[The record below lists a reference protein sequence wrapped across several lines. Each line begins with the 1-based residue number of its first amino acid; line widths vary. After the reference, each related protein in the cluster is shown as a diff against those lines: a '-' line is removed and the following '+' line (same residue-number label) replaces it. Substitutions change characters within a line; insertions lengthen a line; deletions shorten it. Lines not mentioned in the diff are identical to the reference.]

1 MFLIT
6 GCGRSG
12 TVYMSKVLRQAGLD
26 VGHEKLGKDGAV
38 SPLWLVK
45 DRRYP
50 AYHQQGPRP
59 EFDIILHQV
68 RHPLKAIASLTTT
81 APKSWKWLLK
91 HVPID
96 PNAHVLQMAAEFWL
110 HWNDKAEKAAEYTY
124 RIEGLQQSW
133 KRISNLTG
141 ARGGYA
147 SAVSGIPKN
156 TNARSHTDVTWD
168 MIEDATPLHGYIK
181 GMAESYGYSV

>member
-12 TVYMSKVLRQAGLD
+12 TVYISKVLNQAGLD
-26 VGHEKLGKDGAV
+26 VGHEKLGRDGAV
-38 SPLWLVK
+38 SPLWLVS

-50 AYHQQGPRP
+50 AYHQQGSRP

-68 RHPLKAIASLTTT
+68 RHPLGAIASLTTT

-96 PNAHVLQMAAEFWL
+96 PRSHVLQMSAEFWL
-110 HWNDKAEKAAEYTY
+110 HWNIKAEDAAVYTY
-124 RIEGLQQSW
+124 RIENLEWSW
-133 KRISNLTG
+133 EKIKELTG
-141 ARGGYA
+141 ARGCYGD
-147 SAVSGIPKN
+147 AVAGVPEN
-156 TNARSHTDVTWD
+156 VNARSHINVTWD
-168 MIEDATPLHGYIK
+168 MIEDATPLAYQIRGL
-181 GMAESYGYSV
+181 AEYYGYEL